1 MTTSVKTHITHHVA
15 LAASTAYGNSF
26 DAIYVGTTGNIDVI
40 VGGATVGYDNVAAGV
55 VHPISG
61 DGIAASTTADTMVL
75 MSW

>member
-1 MTTSVKTHITHHVA
+1 MSESVKTHTTHHVE

-26 DAIYVGTTGNIDVI
+26 DAIYVGVSGNIDII
-40 VGGATVGYDNVAAGV
+40 VGGVTAGYDNVPVGL
-55 VHPISG
+55 HSLSG